1 MGLLGRLFGGG
12 GEVPGG
18 VRGSAQVVSATG
30 YHGRGVMQ
38 NCSMN
43 LVITAEGVPPTAVE
57 FSGIVHNKRWP
68 RPGMSLPVSVD
79 PSDPTRYA
87 ILWDEVERS
96 DDRAQRSAEAMA
108 AAMRGEGGPG
118 GAGIQVVNL
127 SGGELTDAQ
136 REKLRMLG
144 LDPGAAGDAAGSPP
158 ADPDDD
164 TLGKLERLAALKASG
179 ILTDEEFAA
188 QKRRILGG

>member
-1 MGLLGRLFGGG
+1 MGLLGKLFGGG
-12 GEVPGG
+12 GGVPDG

-38 NCSMN
+38 NCSMH
-43 LVITAEGVPPTAVE
+43 LVITADGVPPTAVE

-68 RPGMSLPVSVD
+68 RPGMTLPVSVD

-96 DDRAQRSAEAMA
+96 DDRAGRNAEAMA
-108 AAMRGEGGPG
+108 AAMRGEGG
-118 GAGIQVVNL
+118 AGVQVVNL
-127 SGGELTDAQ
+127 SGGQLTEAQ
-136 REKLRMLG
+136 RAKLRMLG
-144 LDPGAAGDAAGSPP
+144 LDPGAVAGAGDAPP
-158 ADPDDD
+158 PEAAPEDD
-164 TLGKLERLAALKASG
+164 TLERLERLAALKASG
-179 ILTDEEFAA
+179 VLTDEEFAA